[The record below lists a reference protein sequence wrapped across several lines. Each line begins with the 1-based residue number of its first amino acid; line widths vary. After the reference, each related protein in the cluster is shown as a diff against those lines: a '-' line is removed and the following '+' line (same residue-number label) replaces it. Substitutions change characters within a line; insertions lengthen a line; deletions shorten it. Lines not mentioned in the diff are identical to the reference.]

1 MIRVPPALRRA
12 SEEAFQSF
20 LAQVS
25 EVVTN
30 MVGSAVDD
38 ALERV
43 EGKMSGGLDRVRQ
56 ARKVAQKRSRR
67 GRR

>member
-1 MIRVPPALRRA
+1 MPRLPPPVEKAA
-12 SEEAFQSF
+12 QDAFKGF
-20 LAQVS
+20 LHQVG

-30 MVGSAVDD
+30 MVGYAVDD

-43 EGKMSGGLDRVRQ
+43 EGKLSGGLERVKT

-67 GRR
+67 GRK